1 VIVESL
7 EQIKARAE
15 AAVPGAENDIVP
27 TEIRDLRTGE
37 CSQLLPLVFRLQQG
51 VWPGEFLQ

>member
-1 VIVESL
+1 MESL
-7 EQIKARAE
+7 EHIKARAE

-51 VWPGEFLQ
+51 MWPGEFLQ